1 MKKLSVLL
9 VVLMIVSTMM
19 FSVKTI
25 KMVAWTVGPDDP
37 SINRKVNLEKAAE
50 RLNKMLETAG
60 SDIRI
65 DLEVSFDSTD
75 WGSYKQRALIAFQS
89 GKQQIDII
97 TSGHDDI
104 GMWAAAKYIIPIDS
118 YVQKFWDLGLYDI
131 IPSLWESTK
140 FKGKIYGI
148 PQDTEARP
156 LYARRDKLR
165 EMGYTDAQID
175 DMMNKFNTGEYTL
188 YDLVRIAQEGIE
200 MGVVKWGL
208 WHRPSKG
215 IDYFQIFTSFGA
227 QIYDQAT
234 NKLVFDEVNMR
245 KAFQFFYDISNK
257 YKITPKTL
265 IGTPWNSVHSSFAG
279 PEGNVLFHMGGTW
292 NVAEW
297 KKMFGYTNED
307 IKEKFAFSLT
317 PSAYKGKPGNTLSHP
332 VVYMV
337 TSRSKYPELATLLIT
352 LASAADLN
360 AKHAIDSGHLAIR
373 FEEMSNQYYAK
384 DEFTKKVTALLP
396 YTSFIPNNDRFD
408 EYNKAIFDA
417 ITALEAGRFTPD
429 QAIRFVEMT
438 LKSRLKDDVIIK
450 K

>member
-1 MKKLSVLL
+1 MKKIGVLL
-9 VVLMIVSTMM
+9 IALLIVTTLA
-19 FSVKTI
+19 FSVRTI
-25 KMVAWTVGPDDP
+25 KLVAWTIGPDDP
-37 SINRKVNLEKAAE
+37 SINRKINLEKAAE
-50 RLNKMLETAG
+50 RLNKMLEAAG
-60 SDIRI
+60 SDIRV

-75 WGSYKQRALIAFQS
+75 WGSYKQRALIAFKS

-97 TSGHDDI
+97 TSGHEDI
-104 GMWAAAKYIIPIDS
+104 GMWASAGYILPIDE
-118 YVQKFWDLGLYDI
+118 YVEKYWDLGLYDI
-131 IPSLWESTK
+131 FESLWESTK

-165 EMGYTDAQID
+165 ELGYSNDEID
-175 DMMNKFNTGEYTL
+175 EMMNKFNTGEYTL
-188 YDLVRIAQEGIE
+188 YDIVRISQEAINK
-200 MGVVKWGL
+200 GVVKWGL

-215 IDYFQIFTSFGA
+215 VDYFQIFTSFGA
-227 QIYDQAT
+227 QIYDQT
-234 NKLVFDEVNMR
+234 SNKLVFDELNMR

-317 PSAYKGKPGNTLSHP
+317 PSAYKGKHGNTLSHP

-337 TSRSKYPELATLLIT
+337 TARSKYPELATLLIT

-373 FEEMSNQYYAK
+373 HEEMSNPYYSK
-384 DEFTKKVTALLP
+384 DEFTKKATLLLP
-396 YTSFIPNNDRFD
+396 YTKFVPNNDRFD
-408 EYNKAIFDA
+408 EYNKIIFDA
-417 ITALEAGRFTPD
+417 LTALEAGKFNAD
-429 QAIRFVEMT
+429 QAVKFVEMS
-438 LKSRLKDDVIIK
+438 LKSRLKDAVIIK